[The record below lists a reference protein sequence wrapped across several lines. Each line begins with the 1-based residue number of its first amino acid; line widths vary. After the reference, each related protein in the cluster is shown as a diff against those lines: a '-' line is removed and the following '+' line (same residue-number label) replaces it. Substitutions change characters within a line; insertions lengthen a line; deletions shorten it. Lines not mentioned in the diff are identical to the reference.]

1 MTAQAYGAK
10 GYRVEA
16 ADELEDVLRQC
27 QQNQVSC
34 ILTSIHRAGDAVRSA
49 TACTQNWII
58 FAVIKEQGVTS

>member
-16 ADELEDVLRQC
+16 ADQLEDVLRQC

-34 ILTSIHRAGDAVRSA
+34 MLTISIVLVTLS
-49 TACTQNWII
+49 
-58 FAVIKEQGVTS
+58 GVQMHAPKKVDLQ